1 MKLRADEPTSHA
13 ELRADEPTSLFQP
26 RARSS
31 SFGREA
37 QTGSSARRLEAQHGS
52 SARRLEAHHRS
63 RIIEI
68 LEATNAFRDDEIG
81 VALEL
86 FDASIV
92 HHSPDY
98 EFVGWFSQDSEL
110 IAYACYGAS
119 PGTLGT
125 YDLYWIAV
133 HPEHQGAGG
142 GSRLLDEVE
151 RRLRERAARMLVV
164 ETSSRTD
171 YESTRRFYE
180 RRGYAEH
187 ARLRDFYAFGD
198 DRVIYGKRL

>member
-1 MKLRADEPTSHA
+1 MITATRV
-13 ELRADEPTSLFQP
+13 
-26 RARSS
+26 
-31 SFGREA
+31 
-37 QTGSSARRLEAQHGS
+37 RLGAM
-52 SARRLEAHHRS
+52 HRGHRP

-68 LEATNAFRDDEIG
+68 LEATGAFRAEEIA

-86 FDASIV
+86 FDESLA
-92 HHSPDY
+92 HHARAPFDAGDGVESY
-98 EFVGWFSQDSEL
+98 EFIGAFSREGEL
-110 IAYACYGAS
+110 IGYACYGAT

-133 HPEHQGAGG
+133 HPDHQGEGG

-151 RRLRERAARMLVV
+151 RRLRDREARLLVI

-180 RRGYAEH
+180 RRRYSEC
-187 ARLRDFYAFGD
+187 ARIGDFYAFGD
-198 DRVIYGKRL
+198 DRVIYARRL

>member
-1 MKLRADEPTSHA
+1 MTTTA
-13 ELRADEPTSLFQP
+13 
-26 RARSS
+26 ARV
-31 SFGREA
+31 
-37 QTGSSARRLEAQHGS
+37 RLGALHRG
-52 SARRLEAHHRS
+52 HRS

-68 LEATNAFRDDEIG
+68 LEATNAFRGEEID

-86 FDASIV
+86 FDESVAHQARAPFDPGAGVES
-92 HHSPDY
+92 Y
-98 EFVGWFSQDSEL
+98 EFIGAFSREGEL
-110 IAYACYGAS
+110 IGYACYGAT
-119 PGTLGT
+119 PGTTGT

-133 HPEHQGAGG
+133 HPEHQGEGG

-151 RRLRERAARMLVV
+151 RRLNEREARLLVV

-187 ARLRDFYAFGD
+187 ARLSDFYAFGD
-198 DRVIYGKRL
+198 DRLIYAKRL

>member
-1 MKLRADEPTSHA
+1 VSAAATKSASVASLRT
-13 ELRADEPTSLFQP
+13 T
-26 RARSS
+26 
-31 SFGREA
+31 
-37 QTGSSARRLEAQHGS
+37 RLGALHRG
-52 SARRLEAHHRS
+52 HRS

-68 LEATNAFRDDEIG
+68 LEATNAFRDDEIA

-86 FDASIV
+86 FDEVFAEKSRAPFDAGDGV
-92 HHSPDY
+92 ETY
-98 EFVGWFSQDSEL
+98 EFIGVFSREGGL
-110 IAYACYGAS
+110 TGYACYGAT

-133 HPEHQGAGG
+133 HPEHQGEGG

-151 RRLRERAARMLVV
+151 RRLRDREARLLVV

-180 RRGYAEH
+180 SREYREF
-187 ARLRDFYAFGD
+187 ARLSDFYAFGD
-198 DRVIYGKRL
+198 DRVIYAKRL